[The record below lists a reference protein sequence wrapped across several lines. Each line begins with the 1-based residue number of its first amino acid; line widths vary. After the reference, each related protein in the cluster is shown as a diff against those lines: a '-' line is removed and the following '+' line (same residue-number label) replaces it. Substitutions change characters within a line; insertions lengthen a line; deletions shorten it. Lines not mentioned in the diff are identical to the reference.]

1 MITAE
6 TWLQHMD
13 HALQTLESTS
23 PQTTAES
30 IAEAVTIL
38 KSCHDQFTDLDTDT
52 QEELV
57 PTLPR
62 LQQRISQAMAQLEQA
77 KGKLSNNHN
86 QVLKNLQAAQA
97 YGTAQDRK

>member
-6 TWLQHMD
+6 HWLSNMD
-13 HALQTLESTS
+13 RALQTLEATT
-23 PQTTAES
+23 PQTDA
-30 IAEAVTIL
+30 IQLGKAITIL
-38 KSCHDQFTDLDTDT
+38 KTCHDQFTELSTDV

-62 LQQRISQAMAQLEQA
+62 LQQRMTQAMEKIATAKSNLSGNHTQL
-77 KGKLSNNHN
+77 
-86 QVLKNLQAAQA
+86 LKTLQAAQA